1 MPIDLKGD
9 IERQGNKLFSAPW
22 MRLWVGVPP
31 VLLPTCH
38 IMNEYR
44 NWRKARYSPNGN
56 APSQRADSVHSVFL
70 EEVIPLFAVHLIV
83 GNEHGYTS
91 TNQKQVSVLA
101 YSRLS
106 GTWDFMPLSDTN
118 LGEEPSKR
126 YKGFTGYWILLT
138 SSIETPQVRPGASQS
153 SFTKCKILE
162 ATHSG
167 LLLII
172 LWSMGSCFQFIF
184 APTVL
189 NNSLVFSNWESC
201 IKTRCQSSVFLNTNP
216 HA

>member
-1 MPIDLKGD
+1 MDEIMGWSPPSASSHVPYNERIQKLEKG
-9 IERQGNKLFSAPW
+9 QVFTKWKCSQSAGWFCTQCVPW
-22 MRLWVGVPP
+22 GSYSTFCCPPHSREWTRL
-31 VLLPTCH
+31 H
-38 IMNEYR
+38 QHKS
-44 NWRKARYSPNGN
+44 KAG
-56 APSQRADSVHSVFL
+56 QRFGLQQAL
-70 EEVIPLFAVHLIV
+70 WHLRFHATLWHKPRW
-83 GNEHGYTS
+83 G
-91 TNQKQVSVLA
+91 A
-101 YSRLS
+101 
-106 GTWDFMPLSDTN
+106 F
-118 LGEEPSKR
+118 KR